1 MNQEY
6 VTCRKQGH
14 SVDDRMLLSPT
25 EALTTMALVPIAV
38 FVLVLLAISVPL
50 QHSFGSNR
58 TLDFS
63 LFPDG
68 SAHVFFE
75 LESNPLF
82 PDTQIVLFGESIE
95 NLVVEDENGF
105 LLTTESSQ
113 NNPTIFEVETL
124 GASTVLI
131 NYDTYS
137 LVSKNGKVWSF
148 AVDSPTE
155 FSLLMPVN
163 SLVVGMTTFPID
175 MSEEDDRIKMLLPP
189 GPVELTYFLTHAE
202 SAQAKPVVETEDSSE
217 SSIIIAIAGIIIAV
231 IIAVI
236 FKFRKKPIR
245 NTQAELVKEEKE
257 TTEQF
262 ELEFTLSDDNVRDD
276 DKEIIKF
283 IHENGGEVLESE
295 LRKKFLQPRTTMWR
309 AVKRLE
315 RQGKIIISKKDQQNL
330 VKLKTREDQDE

>member
-6 VTCRKQGH
+6 VTCRKQEH
-14 SVDDRMLLSPT
+14 PVCDRMLLSPT

-82 PDTQIVLFGESIE
+82 PDTQITLFGESIE

-105 LLTTESSQ
+105 LLTTEPSQGSS
-113 NNPTIFEVETL
+113 TVFEVETL
-124 GASTVLI
+124 GASTILI

-155 FSLLMPVN
+155 FSLLMPMN

-202 SAQAKPVVETEDSSE
+202 SAQVNPVVETEDSSQP
-217 SSIIIAIAGIIIAV
+217 SIIIAITGIIIAV
-231 IIAVI
+231 IIGVI
-236 FKFRKKPIR
+236 FKFRKKPIS
-245 NTQAELVKEEKE
+245 NIQTESVKES
-257 TTEQF
+257 TEQF
-262 ELEFTLSDDNVRDD
+262 GLESTLSDDSVRDD

>member
-1 MNQEY
+1 MNQE
-6 VTCRKQGH
+6 
-14 SVDDRMLLSPT
+14 SVVCGKLEHPVCDRMLLSPT

-68 SAHVFFE
+68 STHVFYE
-75 LESNPLF
+75 IESNPLY
-82 PDTQIVLFGESIE
+82 PDTQVMLFGDSIE

-105 LLTTESSQ
+105 LLTTEKLDDNS
-113 NNPTIFEVETL
+113 NIFEIETL
-124 GASTVLI
+124 GASSIFI
-131 NYDTYS
+131 NYDTSS
-137 LVSKNGKVWSF
+137 LVSKNGKVRSF

-202 SAQAKPVVETEDSSE
+202 SAQVKPVVETEDSSQ
-217 SSIIIAIAGIIIAV
+217 SSIIIAIAGIITACLLYTS
-231 IIAVI
+231 
-236 FKFRKKPIR
+236 P
-245 NTQAELVKEEKE
+245 
-257 TTEQF
+257 
-262 ELEFTLSDDNVRDD
+262 SPRD
-276 DKEIIKF
+276 
-283 IHENGGEVLESE
+283 
-295 LRKKFLQPRTTMWR
+295 
-309 AVKRLE
+309 
-315 RQGKIIISKKDQQNL
+315 
-330 VKLKTREDQDE
+330 

>member
-6 VTCRKQGH
+6 VTCRKQEH
-14 SVDDRMLLSPT
+14 SVCDRMLLSPT

-82 PDTQIVLFGESIE
+82 PDTQITLFGESIE

-105 LLTTESSQ
+105 LLTTEPSQ
-113 NNPTIFEVETL
+113 GDPNNFEVETL
-124 GASTVLI
+124 GASTILI

-155 FSLLMPVN
+155 FSLLMPMN

-189 GPVELTYFLTHAE
+189 GSVELTYFLTHAE
-202 SAQAKPVVETEDSSE
+202 SAQVNPVVETEDSSQP
-217 SSIIIAIAGIIIAV
+217 SIIIAITGIIIAV
-231 IIAVI
+231 IIGVI
-236 FKFRKKPIR
+236 FKFRKKPIS
-245 NTQAELVKEEKE
+245 NIQTESVKES
-257 TTEQF
+257 TEQF
-262 ELEFTLSDDNVRDD
+262 GLESTLSDDNVRDD

>member
-1 MNQEY
+1 MNQKY
-6 VTCRKQGH
+6 VTCRKQEH
-14 SVDDRMLLSPT
+14 SVYDRMLLSPT
-25 EALTTMALVPIAV
+25 EALSTMALVPIAV

-82 PDTQIVLFGESIE
+82 PDTQITLFGESIE

-105 LLTTESSQ
+105 LLTTEQSQ
-113 NNPTIFEVETL
+113 GDPTVFEVETL
-124 GASTVLI
+124 GASTILI

-155 FSLLMPVN
+155 FSLLMPMN

-202 SAQAKPVVETEDSSE
+202 SAQVNPVVETEDSSQP
-217 SSIIIAIAGIIIAV
+217 SIIIAITGIIIAV
-231 IIAVI
+231 IIGVI
-236 FKFRKKPIR
+236 FKFRKKPIS
-245 NTQAELVKEEKE
+245 NIQTESVKES
-257 TTEQF
+257 TEQF
-262 ELEFTLSDDNVRDD
+262 GLESTLSDENVRDD

-315 RQGKIIISKKDQQNL
+315 RQGKIIISKKEQQNL
-330 VKLKTREDQDE
+330 VKLKTLEDQDE

>member
-6 VTCRKQGH
+6 VTCRKQEH
-14 SVDDRMLLSPT
+14 SVCDRMLLSPT

-82 PDTQIVLFGESIE
+82 PDTQITLFGESIE

-105 LLTTESSQ
+105 LLTTEPSQDSS
-113 NNPTIFEVETL
+113 TVFEVETL
-124 GASTVLI
+124 GASTILI

-155 FSLLMPVN
+155 FSLLMPMN

-202 SAQAKPVVETEDSSE
+202 SAQVNPVVETEDSSQP
-217 SSIIIAIAGIIIAV
+217 SIIIAITGIIIAV
-231 IIAVI
+231 IIGVI
-236 FKFRKKPIR
+236 FKFRKKPIS
-245 NTQAELVKEEKE
+245 NIQTESVKES
-257 TTEQF
+257 TEQF
-262 ELEFTLSDDNVRDD
+262 GLESTLSDENVRDD

-330 VKLKTREDQDE
+330 VKLKTLEDQDE

>member
-6 VTCRKQGH
+6 VTCRKQEH
-14 SVDDRMLLSPT
+14 SVCDRMLLSPT

-82 PDTQIVLFGESIE
+82 PDTQITLFGESIE

-105 LLTTESSQ
+105 LLTTEPSQ
-113 NNPTIFEVETL
+113 GAPTVFEVETL
-124 GASTVLI
+124 GASTILI

-155 FSLLMPVN
+155 FSLLMPMN

-202 SAQAKPVVETEDSSE
+202 SAQVNPVVETEDSSQP
-217 SSIIIAIAGIIIAV
+217 SIIIAITGIIFAV
-231 IIAVI
+231 ILGVI

-245 NTQAELVKEEKE
+245 NIHTESVKEP
-257 TTEQF
+257 TEQF
-262 ELEFTLSDDNVRDD
+262 GLESTLSDENVRDN

>member
-6 VTCRKQGH
+6 VTCRKQEH
-14 SVDDRMLLSPT
+14 SVYGRMLLSPT
-25 EALTTMALVPIAV
+25 EALSTMALVPIAV

-82 PDTQIVLFGESIE
+82 PDTQITLFGESIE

-105 LLTTESSQ
+105 LLTTE
-113 NNPTIFEVETL
+113 PTQGDSTVFEVETL
-124 GASTVLI
+124 GASTILI

-155 FSLLMPVN
+155 FSLLMPMN

-202 SAQAKPVVETEDSSE
+202 SAQVNPVVETEDSSQP
-217 SSIIIAIAGIIIAV
+217 SIIIAITGIIIAV
-231 IIAVI
+231 IIGVI
-236 FKFRKKPIR
+236 FKFRKKPIS
-245 NTQAELVKEEKE
+245 NIQTESVKES
-257 TTEQF
+257 TEQF
-262 ELEFTLSDDNVRDD
+262 GLESTLSDENVRDD

>member
-6 VTCRKQGH
+6 VTCRKQEH
-14 SVDDRMLLSPT
+14 SVCDRMLLSPT

-82 PDTQIVLFGESIE
+82 PDTQITLFGESIE

-105 LLTTESSQ
+105 LLTTEPAQGDS
-113 NNPTIFEVETL
+113 NNFEVETL
-124 GASTVLI
+124 GASTILI

-155 FSLLMPVN
+155 FSLLMPMN

-202 SAQAKPVVETEDSSE
+202 SAQVNPVVETEDSSQP
-217 SSIIIAIAGIIIAV
+217 SIIIAITGIIIAV
-231 IIAVI
+231 IIGVI
-236 FKFRKKPIR
+236 FKFRKKPIS
-245 NTQAELVKEEKE
+245 NIQTESVKES
-257 TTEQF
+257 TEQF
-262 ELEFTLSDDNVRDD
+262 GLESTLSDDNVRDD

>member
-6 VTCRKQGH
+6 VTCRKQEH
-14 SVDDRMLLSPT
+14 SVCDRMLLSPT
-25 EALTTMALVPIAV
+25 EALSTMALVPIAV

-82 PDTQIVLFGESIE
+82 PDTQITLFGESIE

-105 LLTTESSQ
+105 LLTTEPSQGSS
-113 NNPTIFEVETL
+113 TVFEVETL
-124 GASTVLI
+124 GASTILI

-155 FSLLMPVN
+155 FSLLMPMN

-202 SAQAKPVVETEDSSE
+202 SAQVNPVVETEDSSQP
-217 SSIIIAIAGIIIAV
+217 SIIIAITGIIIAV
-231 IIAVI
+231 IIGVI
-236 FKFRKKPIR
+236 FKFRKKPIS
-245 NTQAELVKEEKE
+245 NIQTESVKES
-257 TTEQF
+257 TEQF
-262 ELEFTLSDDNVRDD
+262 GLESTLSDENVRDD

-315 RQGKIIISKKDQQNL
+315 RQDKIIISKKDQQNL
-330 VKLKTREDQDE
+330 VKLKTLEDQDE

>member
-6 VTCRKQGH
+6 VTCRKQEH
-14 SVDDRMLLSPT
+14 SVCDRMLLSPT
-25 EALTTMALVPIAV
+25 EALSTMALVPIAV

-82 PDTQIVLFGESIE
+82 PDTQITLFGESIE

-105 LLTTESSQ
+105 LLTTEPAQGDS
-113 NNPTIFEVETL
+113 NNFEVETL
-124 GASTVLI
+124 GASTILI

-155 FSLLMPVN
+155 FSLLMPMN

-202 SAQAKPVVETEDSSE
+202 SAQVNPVVETEDSSQP
-217 SSIIIAIAGIIIAV
+217 SIIIAITGIIIAV
-231 IIAVI
+231 IIGVI
-236 FKFRKKPIR
+236 FKFRKKPIS
-245 NTQAELVKEEKE
+245 NIQTESVKES
-257 TTEQF
+257 TEQF
-262 ELEFTLSDDNVRDD
+262 GLESTLSDENVRDD

>member
-1 MNQEY
+1 MNQEP
-6 VTCRKQGH
+6 VLCRRQEH
-14 SVDDRMLLSPT
+14 SNHDRMLLSPT
-25 EALTTMALVPIAV
+25 EALSTMALVPIAV

-82 PDTQIVLFGESIE
+82 PDTQITLFGESIE

-105 LLTTESSQ
+105 LLTTEPSQ
-113 NNPTIFEVETL
+113 GDSNNFEVETL
-124 GASTVLI
+124 GASTILI

-155 FSLLMPVN
+155 FSLLMPMN

-202 SAQAKPVVETEDSSE
+202 SAQVNPVVETEDSSQP
-217 SSIIIAIAGIIIAV
+217 SIIIAITGIIIAV
-231 IIAVI
+231 IIGVI
-236 FKFRKKPIR
+236 FKFRKKPIS
-245 NTQAELVKEEKE
+245 NIQTESVKES
-257 TTEQF
+257 TEQF
-262 ELEFTLSDDNVRDD
+262 GLESTLSDENVRDD

>member
-6 VTCRKQGH
+6 VTCRKQEH
-14 SVDDRMLLSPT
+14 SVCDRMLLSPT

-82 PDTQIVLFGESIE
+82 PDTQITLFGESIE

-105 LLTTESSQ
+105 LLTTEPAQ
-113 NNPTIFEVETL
+113 GDFNNFEVETL
-124 GASTVLI
+124 GASTILI

-155 FSLLMPVN
+155 FSLLMPMN

-202 SAQAKPVVETEDSSE
+202 SAQVNPVVETEDSSQP
-217 SSIIIAIAGIIIAV
+217 SIIIAITGIIIAV
-231 IIAVI
+231 IIGVI
-236 FKFRKKPIR
+236 FKFRKKPIS
-245 NTQAELVKEEKE
+245 NIQTESVKES
-257 TTEQF
+257 TEQF
-262 ELEFTLSDDNVRDD
+262 GLESTLSDENVRDD

>member
-6 VTCRKQGH
+6 VTCRKQEH
-14 SVDDRMLLSPT
+14 SVCDRMLLSPT
-25 EALTTMALVPIAV
+25 EALSTMALVPIAV

-50 QHSFGSNR
+50 QNSFGSNR

-68 SAHVFFE
+68 STHVFYE
-75 LESNPLF
+75 LESDPF
-82 PDTQIVLFGESIE
+82 SPDTQVLLFGDSIE
-95 NLVVEDENGF
+95 NLIVQDENGF
-105 LLTTESSQ
+105 LLTTETSADMDDF
-113 NNPTIFEVETL
+113 FEIETL
-124 GASTVLI
+124 GASIISI

-155 FSLLMPVN
+155 FSLLMPMN

-202 SAQAKPVVETEDSSE
+202 SAQVNPVVETEDSSQP
-217 SSIIIAIAGIIIAV
+217 SIIIAITGIIIAV
-231 IIAVI
+231 IIGVI
-236 FKFRKKPIR
+236 FKFRKKPIS
-245 NTQAELVKEEKE
+245 NIQTESVKES
-257 TTEQF
+257 TEQF
-262 ELEFTLSDDNVRDD
+262 GLESTLSDENVRDD

-315 RQGKIIISKKDQQNL
+315 RHGKIIISKKDQQNL

>member
-38 FVLVLLAISVPL
+38 FVLVLLAITVHL
-50 QHSFGSNR
+50 QNSFGSNR

-82 PDTQIVLFGESIE
+82 PDTQITLFGESIE

-105 LLTTESSQ
+105 LLTTEPSQ

-124 GASTVLI
+124 GASTILI

-202 SAQAKPVVETEDSSE
+202 SAQVKPVVETEDSSQ

-245 NTQAELVKEEKE
+245 NTQAELVKEEKGS
-257 TTEQF
+257 TEQF
-262 ELEFTLSDDNVRDD
+262 ELESTLSDDNVRDD

-330 VKLKTREDQDE
+330 VKLKTREDQNE

>member
-14 SVDDRMLLSPT
+14 SVCDRMLLSPT

-50 QHSFGSNR
+50 QHSFGANR

-82 PDTQIVLFGESIE
+82 PDTQITLFGESIE

-105 LLTTESSQ
+105 LLTTEPSQ

-124 GASTVLI
+124 GASTILI

-202 SAQAKPVVETEDSSE
+202 SAQVKPVVETEDSSQ
-217 SSIIIAIAGIIIAV
+217 SSIIIAIAGIITAV

-245 NTQAELVKEEKE
+245 NTQAELVKES
-257 TTEQF
+257 TEQF
-262 ELEFTLSDDNVRDD
+262 ELESTLSDDSVRDD

-283 IHENGGEVLESE
+283 IHENGGQVLESE

>member
-1 MNQEY
+1 MNQEP
-6 VTCRKQGH
+6 VLCSTQGQ
-14 SVDDRMLLSPT
+14 SGFDRMLLSPT
-25 EALTTMALVPIAV
+25 QALTSMALVPIAV

-68 SAHVFFE
+68 STHIFYE

-82 PDTQIVLFGESIE
+82 PDAQVMLFGDSIE

-105 LLTTESSQ
+105 LLTTEISDINS
-113 NNPTIFEVETL
+113 NLFEIETL
-124 GASTVLI
+124 GASTISI

-148 AVDSPTE
+148 DIDAPTE
-155 FSLLMPVN
+155 FTLLMPRN
-163 SLVVGMTTFPID
+163 SVIVGMTTFPID
-175 MSEEDDRIKMLLPP
+175 MSEDGERTKMFLPS
-189 GPVELTYFLTHAE
+189 GQVELTYFLTVAE
-202 SAQAKPVVETEDSSE
+202 SAQEKPVVETADSSQYT
-217 SSIIIAIAGIIIAV
+217 IIIGIALAVIAV
-231 IIAVI
+231 AIAVI
-236 FKFRKKPIR
+236 FKFRQKSSKATP
-245 NTQAELVKEEKE
+245 VKQSQVQETEK
-257 TTEQF
+257 QF
-262 ELEFTLSDDNVRDD
+262 DLESTLSDEDVRED

-283 IHENGGEVLESE
+283 IHENGGEALESE

-315 RQGKIIISKKDQQNL
+315 RQGKIEISKKDQQNL
-330 VKLKTREDQDE
+330 VKLKNSEVPDDE

>member
-14 SVDDRMLLSPT
+14 SVCDRMLLSPT

-68 SAHVFFE
+68 STHVFYE
-75 LESNPLF
+75 IESNPLY
-82 PDTQIVLFGESIE
+82 PDTQVMLFGDSIE

-105 LLTTESSQ
+105 LLTTEKLDDNS
-113 NNPTIFEVETL
+113 NIFEIETL
-124 GASTVLI
+124 GASSILI

-148 AVDSPTE
+148 TIHASTE
-155 FSLLMPVN
+155 FTLHMPEN
-163 SLVVGMTTFPID
+163 SVIVGMSTFPIG
-175 MSEEDDRIKMLLPP
+175 MDDDGNRATMFLPS
-189 GPVELTYFLTHAE
+189 GPVEITYFLTVAE
-202 SAQAKPVVETEDSSE
+202 SAQIEPLPEAEDSSQYLLVFGIAA
-217 SSIIIAIAGIIIAV
+217 IIIVAVVGIV
-231 IIAVI
+231 L
-236 FKFRKKPIR
+236 KSRKKPNITIPER
-245 NTQAELVKEEKE
+245 PTQE
-257 TTEQF
+257 TENQYD
-262 ELEFTLSDDNVRDD
+262 LQSVMSDVDVRED

-315 RQGKIIISKKDQQNL
+315 RQGKIVIVKKDQQNL
-330 VKLKTREDQDE
+330 VKLKNMEVQDE

>member
-14 SVDDRMLLSPT
+14 SVHDRMLLSPT

-82 PDTQIVLFGESIE
+82 PDTQITLFGESIE

-105 LLTTESSQ
+105 LLTTEPAQ
-113 NNPTIFEVETL
+113 GDPTIFEVETL
-124 GASTVLI
+124 GASTILI

-155 FSLLMPVN
+155 FSLLMPMN

-202 SAQAKPVVETEDSSE
+202 SAQVNPVVETEDSSQP
-217 SSIIIAIAGIIIAV
+217 SIIIAITGIIIAV
-231 IIAVI
+231 IIGVI
-236 FKFRKKPIR
+236 FKFRKKPIS
-245 NTQAELVKEEKE
+245 NIQTESVKES
-257 TTEQF
+257 TEQF
-262 ELEFTLSDDNVRDD
+262 GLESTLSDDSVRDD

>member
-6 VTCRKQGH
+6 VICRKQGH
-14 SVDDRMLLSPT
+14 SEYDRMLLSPT

-68 SAHVFFE
+68 STHVFFE
-75 LESNPLF
+75 SDSNPLF
-82 PDTQIVLFGESIE
+82 PDTQVTLFGELIE

-105 LLTTESSQ
+105 LLTTEPSQ
-113 NNPTIFEVETL
+113 NNSSVFEVETL
-124 GASTVLI
+124 GASTILI

-148 AVDSPTE
+148 AIDSPIE
-155 FSLLMPVN
+155 FSLLMPNN
-163 SLVVGMTTFPID
+163 SLVVGMNTFPID
-175 MSEEDDRIKMLLPP
+175 MSEEGDRIKMLLPP

-202 SAQAKPVVETEDSSE
+202 SAQEKPVVEVENSSQ
-217 SSIIIAIAGIIIAV
+217 SLTIIAIAGIIVAV
-231 IIAVI
+231 IIAII
-236 FKFRKKPIR
+236 FKFRKKPIKDTLTESLQEG
-245 NTQAELVKEEKE
+245 NEPK
-257 TTEQF
+257 EQF
-262 ELEFTLSDDNVRDD
+262 ELESALSDESVRDD

-283 IHENGGEVLESE
+283 IHENGGEVLESD

-315 RQGKIIISKKDQQNL
+315 RQNKIVILKKDQQNL
-330 VKLKTREDQDE
+330 VKLKTREEQDE

>member
-6 VTCRKQGH
+6 VTCRKQEH
-14 SVDDRMLLSPT
+14 SVCDRMLLSPT

-82 PDTQIVLFGESIE
+82 PDTQITLFGESIE

-105 LLTTESSQ
+105 LLTTEPSQ
-113 NNPTIFEVETL
+113 GGSTVFEVETL
-124 GASTVLI
+124 GASTILI

-155 FSLLMPVN
+155 FSLLMPMN

-202 SAQAKPVVETEDSSE
+202 SAQVNPVVETEDSSQP
-217 SSIIIAIAGIIIAV
+217 SIIIAITGIIIAV
-231 IIAVI
+231 IIGVI
-236 FKFRKKPIR
+236 FKFRKKPIS
-245 NTQAELVKEEKE
+245 NIQTESVKKE
-257 TTEQF
+257 IESTEQF
-262 ELEFTLSDDNVRDD
+262 GLESTLSDDNVRDD

>member
-6 VTCRKQGH
+6 VTCRKQEH
-14 SVDDRMLLSPT
+14 SVCDRMLLSPT

-82 PDTQIVLFGESIE
+82 PDTQITLFGESIE

-105 LLTTESSQ
+105 LLTTEPAQGDS
-113 NNPTIFEVETL
+113 NNFEVETL
-124 GASTVLI
+124 GASTILI

-155 FSLLMPVN
+155 FSLLMPMN

-202 SAQAKPVVETEDSSE
+202 SAQVNPVVETEDSSQP
-217 SSIIIAIAGIIIAV
+217 SIIIAITGIIIAV
-231 IIAVI
+231 IIGVI
-236 FKFRKKPIR
+236 FKFRKKPIS
-245 NTQAELVKEEKE
+245 NIQTESVKES
-257 TTEQF
+257 TEQF
-262 ELEFTLSDDNVRDD
+262 GLESTLSDENVRDD

-330 VKLKTREDQDE
+330 VKLKTREDQNE